1 MWLCP
6 RERWYST
13 ALGGGEVWLRL
24 SFLIL
29 LALGALKLG
38 CSVTSSQTPANSV

>member
-6 RERWYST
+6 RERWYPT
-13 ALGGGEVWLRL
+13 GLGGGEVWLRL

-29 LALGALKLG
+29 LALGTLKLG